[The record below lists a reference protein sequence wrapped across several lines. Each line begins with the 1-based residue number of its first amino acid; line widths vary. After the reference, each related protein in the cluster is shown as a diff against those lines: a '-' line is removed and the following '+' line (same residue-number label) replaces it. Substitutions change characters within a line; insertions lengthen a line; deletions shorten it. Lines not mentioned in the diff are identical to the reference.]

1 MTLRARLLDALA
13 LATLAAAW
21 LALWCALPGDA
32 QASTATP
39 ADQPSWVPLA
49 FIFGLLGLCAAW
61 AVLERIASASLVDED
76 ADEGQPAPSI
86 ERRARDAEGGA

>member
-21 LALWCALPGDA
+21 FALWCALPGDA

-49 FIFGLLGLCAAW
+49 FIFGLLGICAAW
-61 AVLERIASASLVDED
+61 AAIERIASSDDEQLADED
-76 ADEGQPAPSI
+76 RAERDL
-86 ERRARDAEGGA
+86 ERRARDAEGGL